1 MTKAQEQMTK
11 AIQVGIKGFV
21 AGSFGGAKQPTDSLT
36 GYPLTLETSRVYY
49 YAAYAYSSIEDAFL
63 ESVGYPQELNS
74 RQLQAWV
81 NYHWQYA
88 RLELAEDFSDIH
100 IPVTDDMLER
110 RQGIRESMNA
120 IGYKLVTL

>member
-1 MTKAQEQMTK
+1 MTKAQEQMRK
-11 AIQVGIKGFV
+11 SVESGIEGFI
-21 AGSFGGAKQPTDSLT
+21 AGNFSMGIQPTDSLT
-36 GYPLTLETSRVYY
+36 GHPLTLETSRVYY

-100 IPVTDDMLER
+100 ISVTGDMLER
-110 RQGIRESMNA
+110 RNGIRESMSTL
-120 IGYKLVTL
+120 GYKVANK